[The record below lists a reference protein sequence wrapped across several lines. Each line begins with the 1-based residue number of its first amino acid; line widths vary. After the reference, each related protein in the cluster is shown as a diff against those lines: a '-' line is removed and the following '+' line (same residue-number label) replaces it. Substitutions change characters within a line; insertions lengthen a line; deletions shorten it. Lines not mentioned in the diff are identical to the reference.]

1 MSCNVTLTDKINL
14 KNQSKNSFS
23 SEEEF
28 DTWLYQN
35 RVEISQ
41 QAKNPKV
48 KSATYAI
55 AVSPI
60 DSRIAAWDRF
70 RANIQEVHNH
80 INVDASEVLGDG
92 FGKLIKIGTTTL
104 FGIVGN
110 ANDISKPVN
119 DFDEFDP
126 EKLKEKLRSEGLS
139 ETDIN
144 KELSKRQRLSTLKKI
159 DGNIFGALV
168 EDALLGTTQNIDA
181 LRSHKSLNSNLKSV
195 GLTFDQAI
203 SRVDKIAKNAI
214 NKIKD
219 EIRNRHGSGAKI
231 YTEVEVISKSLSSD
245 MKSALRT
252 ACAKLGKNENAN
264 AVQGFIDIVV
274 QDSSGQLHTYD
285 IKVSGH
291 HIADWWAGTGSNWK
305 YNEVSAQQMAYAT
318 MARQWGINFNT
329 IGIIPAYIE
338 YDEDGN
344 VKSLESENFKE
355 FSLTNQYA
363 LACERYFPVH
373 TKTDSGTIRALSQLT
388 EELYPGLQLSTA
400 VKTMEMNKDFV
411 IRNIVGNKKSDGKY
425 HLPIDDDEHSLIGK
439 EMIFDDKESL
449 EKYIEDEYLPKINA
463 KYTQELRGLAKSL
476 RNISNTKRG
485 SKAKTEQLYEMAS
498 GFSKNKDTQDWIVN
512 KFKKYAIQDGW
523 DLVSDDDNLLA
534 DYGIFVFIRNGLAEI
549 VMIDQSDLYGVVEI
563 GRTKNTTVLGNL
575 RHDLSK
581 GMDDLNVM
589 KSLRGN
595 LLLMKAMAFI
605 SQNEGSIFNGVKV
618 QAVRALNLRWN
629 QEINEAT
636 GKLMDNWNQLAALYN
651 IKYSGE
657 DGKSTLRTI
666 TESTML
672 PSGLAFVQRANDIV
686 ETFLDSKVHF
696 KEHKNYLSTFT
707 DDDADDILRY
717 IRNLQAGSNIRVEN
731 SANWRVHSD
740 EFEAYKL
747 LLQAYLAVRGFI
759 ISAQNGIGDY
769 VSNGFFLTGARS
781 SSPAESNSPAL
792 RLFNQIDS
800 TYEQKLRT
808 EYSKIVQP
816 WQSQMLKVYEEN
828 NIDLAWGGNERD
840 LFKMCFER
848 DEKGNIT
855 SDFCLIP
862 PEYNPFFANGQHP
875 ELKKLVQMFL
885 RQINEIRI
893 PDENEREALAMK
905 RNSIYYQ
912 VPLTNASTIQQVKQG
927 GVWNTIKAKTQAV
940 FDEVK
945 VFAYGKPMSNFEI
958 KQFKSIDREQVYD
971 PYLSTSQEAQDFR
984 HKQLSENEIVEEEDG
999 KKNKR
1004 RYRITDFET
1013 SLDTVFLKSMASAL
1027 RTKISQDFMPL
1038 FTGLRAILAYNAN
1051 IEGAE
1056 LDSIRTAIDDFI
1068 KSAVFGKSLIQPEYQ
1083 KLNEIIKILRNIT
1096 STTALAFNMT
1106 SFTREQLTSAL
1117 RTSFNKSIDPLM
1129 KGEFTEKE
1137 YMDSI
1142 LNIIMNCKDN
1152 VDVLSFYSQL
1162 NFAYGLANVS
1172 QEQLAEANKTG
1183 FLNMNNWTSN
1193 LLFMTSTSPDFVHR
1207 NAILC
1212 AILKHRGSYD
1222 AYSLNENKELVYDMS
1237 KDKFYEVYWKYKD
1250 RYSEIPDRATREMYK
1265 KQEAY
1270 YLGALND
1277 WNKRYGMNLKPGD
1290 ALPHALSPTE
1300 ANGIRVYADHMFGNY
1315 DANTKSL
1322 MQKGMVGGLI
1332 FQFKT
1337 YSISRFLQAF
1347 RDKGTINVTRQRIMQ
1362 TDNGDEIYE
1371 VLSIK
1376 PDEWAKY
1383 GGRYFKKK
1391 SELTE
1396 EELSRARPIVQM
1408 AGSETGGIIGITVES
1423 VRDFLFDRDRFIDN
1437 WKNSDVYKAN
1447 LYISLIDNLG
1457 MLIIAMLLKLLYGEE
1472 TVNDLYNQDWW
1483 TRWTYTVLM
1492 GVAQDGPID
1501 QVVGGIVGDGTPPS
1515 FAIIKSFYRNAFN
1528 IITGE
1533 DSAMYGFM
1541 NTFGATRQF
1550 AGMFNNMR

>member
-1 MSCNVTLTDKINL
+1 MSCNVTLNTDKVKL

-28 DTWLYQN
+28 DLWLYQN

-41 QAKNPKV
+41 QVKNPKT
-48 KSATYAI
+48 KSATLAV

-60 DSRIAAWDRF
+60 DSRIKAWDRF
-70 RANIQEVHNH
+70 RDNMQEVHKH
-80 INVDASEVLGDG
+80 INLDASKVIGDG
-92 FGKLIKIGTTTL
+92 FGKLITIGTTTL
-104 FGIVGN
+104 FGKVGN
-110 ANDISKPVN
+110 ADDISKPVN
-119 DFDEFDP
+119 DFEEFDP
-126 EKLKEKLRSEGLS
+126 ERLKQKLRADGLS
-139 ETDIN
+139 ESDIN
-144 KELSKRQRLSTLKKI
+144 KEVSKRERLSLLKKI

-168 EDALLGTTQNIDA
+168 EDELVGGTANIDA
-181 LRSHKSLNSNLKSV
+181 LRSHKSLSSNLSSV
-195 GLTFDQAI
+195 GLTFDQAVARI
-203 SRVDKIAKNAI
+203 SGIAKSAAS
-214 NKIKD
+214 KIKE
-219 EIRNRHGSGAKI
+219 EIRSRHGSDAKI
-231 YTEVEVISKSLSSD
+231 YTEVEVISKSVSTD
-245 MKSALRT
+245 MKAALRT
-252 ACAKLGKNENAN
+252 ACAKLGRSETAT
-264 AVQGFIDIVV
+264 AVQGFLDIVV
-274 QDSSGQLHTYD
+274 QDSSGQLHSYD
-285 IKVSGH
+285 IKASGI
-291 HIADWWAGTGSNWK
+291 HIKDWWAGGGSNWK
-305 YNEVSAQQMAYAT
+305 YNSVSAQQMAYAT
-318 MARQWGINFNT
+318 IARQWGINFNT
-329 IGIIPAYIE
+329 IGIIPAFME
-338 YDEDGN
+338 YDDDGN
-344 VKSLESENFKE
+344 VKSITAESFKE

-373 TKTDSGTIRALSQLT
+373 RKTDSGTIRALSQLT
-388 EELYPGLQLSTA
+388 EELYPGLQLSNA

-411 IRNIVGNKKSDGKY
+411 IRNIVGKKKSDGKY
-425 HLPIDDDEHSLIGK
+425 HLPIDTDEHSLVGK
-439 EMIFDDKESL
+439 EMKFNTKEEL
-449 EKYIEDEYLPKINA
+449 EKYIEEEYLPKINA

-476 RNISNTKRG
+476 RAIANGKRG
-485 SKAKTEQLYEMAS
+485 TSSKTEQLYEMAN

-534 DYGIFVFIRNGLAEI
+534 DYGIFVFVRNGLAEI

-605 SQNEGSIFNGVKV
+605 SQNEGSIFNGIKI

-651 IKYSGE
+651 TKHSGE
-657 DGKSTLRTI
+657 DGKSTLRTV
-666 TESTML
+666 TESVML
-672 PSGLAFVQRANDIV
+672 PSGLAFVQRANDIA
-686 ETFLDSKVHF
+686 ETFLEKQVHF
-696 KEHKNYLSTFT
+696 KEHENYLSTFT
-707 DDDADDILRY
+707 DDEADDILRY
-717 IRNLQAGSNIRVEN
+717 IRNLQGAGYRVEN
-731 SANWRVHSD
+731 SANWKTYSD

-747 LLQAYLAVRGFI
+747 LMQAYMAVRGFI
-759 ISAQNGIGDY
+759 VSAQNGIGDY
-769 VSNGFFLTGARS
+769 ISNSFFLTGARS

-800 TYEQKLRT
+800 TYEQKLRK

-816 WQSQMLKVYEEN
+816 WQNQMLKVYEEN
-828 NIDLAWGGNERD
+828 NIDLAWGGDERD

-848 DEKGNIT
+848 DENGNIT

-862 PEYNPFFANGQHP
+862 PETNPFFANGQHP

-885 RQINEIRI
+885 TQINEIRI

-905 RNSIYYQ
+905 PNSIYYQ
-912 VPLTNASTIQQVKQG
+912 VPLTYASTIQQWKQG
-927 GVWNTIKAKTQAV
+927 GIKNVAQAKVQGI
-940 FDEVK
+940 FDEIK

-958 KQFKSIDREQVYD
+958 KQFKSIDKERVYD
-971 PYLSTSQEAQDFR
+971 PYLSTSQESQDFR
-984 HKQLSENEIVEEEDG
+984 RKQLSENEIVEEEDG
-999 KKNKR
+999 KKSKR
-1004 RYRITDFET
+1004 RYRISDFEI

-1027 RTKISQDFMPL
+1027 RAKVSQDFMPL
-1038 FTGLRAILAYNAN
+1038 FTGLRAILAYDAN

-1056 LDSIRTAIDDFI
+1056 LDTIQIAVDDFI
-1068 KSAVFGKSLIQPEYQ
+1068 KSAVFGKSIIKPEYQ
-1083 KLNEIIKILRNIT
+1083 KLNEIIKILRKIT
-1096 STTALAFNMT
+1096 STTTLAINMT
-1106 SFTREQLTSAL
+1106 AFWRENLSSAL
-1117 RTSFNKSIDPLM
+1117 RVSFNKSFDPLM
-1129 KGEFTEKE
+1129 KGQFTESE
-1137 YMDSI
+1137 YLDSI
-1142 LNIIMNCKDN
+1142 KNIVVNAGEN

-1237 KDKFYEVYWKYKD
+1237 KDKFYEVFWKYKGK
-1250 RYSEIPDRATREMYK
+1250 YSEISDRAMKEAYK

-1270 YLGALND
+1270 YIGAMND
-1277 WNKRYGMNLKPGD
+1277 WNKRYGMNLKYGD
-1290 ALPHALSPTE
+1290 ALPHALSPSE

-1322 MQKGMVGGLI
+1322 MQKGLIGGLL

-1347 RDKGTINVTRQRIMQ
+1347 RDKGTINVTRQRIME
-1362 TDNGDEIYE
+1362 TDDGDEVYE
-1371 VLSIK
+1371 VLSTT

-1383 GGRYFKKK
+1383 GGRRFVKK
-1391 SELTE
+1391 SELTD
-1396 EELSRARPIVQM
+1396 EELSHARPVIQL
-1408 AGSETGGIIGITVES
+1408 AGSETGGIIGTILES
-1423 VRDFLFDRDRFIDN
+1423 GRDFIFDRDRFIEN

-1472 TVNDLYNQDWW
+1472 AVNDIYNQDWW

-1501 QVVGGIVGDGTPPS
+1501 QVVGGIVGDGTPPA
-1515 FAIIKSFYRNAFN
+1515 FAVIKSFYKNAYN
-1528 IITGE
+1528 VITGE

-1541 NTFGATRQF
+1541 NSFGATRQF
-1550 AGMFNNMR
+1550 AGMFNNSQ